1 MGKVDLLIK
10 NNVLVNESLEFWGDM
25 ESYEESLKDFKDS
38 FKEKLENLEYYKN
51 NKDCSNY
58 AIIAHS
64 IKSEAKY
71 LGFMKDAEVFYE
83 HELKGKAN
91 DIDFINNNFDDLKNT
106 ISKIEKLLDEYF
118 NSTETDVIKK
128 NIIIADDSNIM
139 INFMQDNINDDYNI
153 LRANDGRD
161 AIKHIKLNDIYALF
175 LDINMP
181 TKNGFEVLSY
191 LKENELIE
199 KIPVII
205 ITGDDSEETIKKAF
219 TYPILDVLNKPFT
232 VDKIK
237 RALISIENFYEQK

>member
-1 MGKVDLLIK
+1 MGKIDLLK
-10 NNVLVNESLEFWGDM
+10 ANSVLVDESLEFWGDM
-25 ESYEESLKDFKDS
+25 ESYDESLKEFKDS
-38 FKEKLENLEYYKN
+38 FKEKLVNLEYYKN
-51 NKDCSNY
+51 NSDCGNY

-71 LGFMKDAEVFYE
+71 LGFMKDSEVFLE

-91 DIDFINNNFDDLKNT
+91 DIEFINNNFNNLKNT
-106 ISKIEKLLDEYF
+106 IIKIEHLLNDYF
-118 NSTETDVIKK
+118 DSAETDIIKK
-128 NIIIADDSNIM
+128 YIVIADDSNIM
-139 INFMQDNINDDYNI
+139 INFMEDNINGDYDI
-153 LRANDGRD
+153 LRANNGRD
-161 AIKHIKLNDIYALF
+161 ALKHFKLNDIYALF

-219 TYPILDVLNKPFT
+219 SYPILDVLNKPFT
-232 VDKIK
+232 SDKIK